1 MAPGIGCPLAAARS
15 PARGTVPNGSR
26 YVNDGMELEM
36 EQQQVE
42 EGDRAVVA
50 RRLFKALCELY
61 PDRFVTLVESRDDV
75 ADSPAVACRVHRNAM
90 KVLTAAGNVRVL
102 HPAFAGFHPIL
113 LYTKE
118 R

>member
-1 MAPGIGCPLAAARS
+1 
-15 PARGTVPNGSR
+15 
-26 YVNDGMELEM
+26 M
-36 EQQQVE
+36 EQQQVV

-75 ADSPAVACRVHRNAM
+75 PDSPAVACRFHRNAM
-90 KVLTAAGNVRVL
+90 KVLTAAGDVRVL
-102 HPAFAGFHPIL
+102 HPAFAGFHPQVQHSLHVL
-113 LYTKE
+113 LFTKD